1 MFCYARVVRSRNYE
15 NAPAMFR
22 DALAHRKKLFKIE
35 NKRTKYYCIVFVDDS
50 RLTFKLQDDEF
61 FLMSWFYYV

>member
-1 MFCYARVVRSRNYE
+1 MFCYARVVRSRNYD

-22 DALAHRKKLFKIE
+22 DALANRKSLFKVE
-35 NKRTKYYCIVFVDDS
+35 NKRTKYYCVIFNDGS

-61 FLMSWFYYV
+61 FLMSWYYYV